1 MSLRPNRP
9 DAENDISSASAS
21 ISGLGSV
28 FNPVFFK
35 CFLSDEQLSMNPSEE
50 PKKVLSK
57 DFDENPFFNQSVTG
71 CSEKKLE
78 RGGHV
83 EDPFE

>member
-50 PKKVLSK
+50 PKKVLSN
-57 DFDENPFFNQSVTG
+57 DFDENPFFQSIGDRVFGKKIGTG
-71 CSEKKLE
+71 RS
-78 RGGHV
+78 R
-83 EDPFE
+83 